1 MFTNER
7 QSLEQG
13 DVFGFQLHTG
23 NKLSNNVFCLGKT
36 LTERGKEIAREIYI
50 SVFISVPLAC
60 NMHYGISHIIKEA
73 LIFIPLAS
81 NTRHRATRVMGQH
94 A

>member
-23 NKLSNNVFCLGKT
+23 NKLSNNVFCLGET

-50 SVFISVPLAC
+50 YISIHFRSP
-60 NMHYGISHIIKEA
+60 
-73 LIFIPLAS
+73 
-81 NTRHRATRVMGQH
+81 RVQH
-94 A
+94 ALWDITHYKGSIDFHSPRKQHTS